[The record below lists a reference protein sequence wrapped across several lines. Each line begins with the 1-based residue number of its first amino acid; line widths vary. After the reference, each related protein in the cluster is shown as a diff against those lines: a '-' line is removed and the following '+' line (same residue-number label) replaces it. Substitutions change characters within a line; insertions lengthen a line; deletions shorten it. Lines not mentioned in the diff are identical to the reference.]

1 MGSGFSTNTAMA
13 LDALPLAAKEEL
25 QASFATMLAAKITLP
40 ATNSTGVVKPTMPT
54 FPCEFPMNVIRWLTF
69 EKLGYL
75 PRSDE
80 AASRGLLEEHV
91 ATSTCIFVSHSWW
104 DRTGAQ
110 AAPDFTSGDQ
120 KHLKFEVVCRGVR
133 GLITDQGVDPA
144 KLTVWLDWFSIDQL
158 DEVRKAAG
166 VKSMISYVTRSTF
179 MLIPVPT
186 VQVVSHDFEEGDDP
200 EEHGAYYP
208 EDVAVYGSRGWC
220 RLEYFVFGLF
230 SEISI
235 GETLKGKNFEGD
247 LPPLKLYAVGAN
259 GELKHFKV
267 VEFLGGD
274 RGDFPSQGEF
284 SFDSDRAAIKQ
295 LEERMMSSFGFA
307 VVRNAV
313 AVAAAAAEGA
323 SCTIDIGAKMLH
335 DEHLQALAAA
345 AAAGSLVKVTSLS
358 FNANPHMKAL
368 PELTKMPKLRQLSL
382 INCSS
387 LTTIG
392 SLAALPSLQVVKL
405 EGCTSLAALPKLPH
419 ANAKWDDDDA
429 SFSFLAPQHLR
440 IGIRV
445 ESGG

>member
-1 MGSGFSTNTAMA
+1 M
-13 LDALPLAAKEEL
+13 P
-25 QASFATMLAAKITLP
+25 AKITQP
-40 ATNSTGVVKPTMPT
+40 MMPT
-54 FPCEFPMNVIRWLTF
+54 FPREFPMNVIRWLTF

-91 ATSTCIFVSHSWW
+91 EVASTCIFVSHSWW

-110 AAPDFTSGDQ
+110 AAPDFTSGGQ

-133 GLITDQGVDPA
+133 ALITDQGVDPE
-144 KLTVWLDWFSIDQL
+144 KLTIWLDWFSIDQL

-166 VKSMISYVTRSTF
+166 VKSMISYVTHSAF

-186 VQVVSHDFEEGDDP
+186 AQVVNHDFKEGDDP

-235 GETLKGKNFEGD
+235 GETSMVVDGD

-345 AAAGSLVKVTSLS
+345 AAVGSLAKVTSLS
-358 FNANPHMKAL
+358 LNANPHMKAL
-368 PELTKMPKLRQLSL
+368 PELTNMPKLRQLSL

-405 EGCTSLAALPKLPH
+405 EGCNSLAALPKLPH
-419 ANAKWDDDDA
+419 ASAKWDDDSDSA
-429 SFSFLAPQHLR
+429 PFSFLAPQHLR
-440 IGIRV
+440 TRV